1 MFCLRLARSQR
12 DRQSA
17 ADRPHPS
24 IKRQLADGKNVN
36 QMFSLAQISIRA
48 KNAERDWEIKA
59 RPFLAHVR
67 GREIDR
73 GFMKREEERA
83 VVDGRADAFA
93 RFAHGEIRQS
103 HNDYG

>member
-1 MFCLRLARSQR
+1 MFCLRLARSQG

-24 IKRQLADGKNVN
+24 IKRQLADGKNVS
-36 QMFSLAQISIRA
+36 QMFGLTQIAIRA
-48 KNAERDWEIKA
+48 KNTERDWEIEA
-59 RPFLAHVR
+59 RALLAHVR

-73 GFMKREEERA
+73 GLMKREEERA

-103 HNDYG
+103 DNDYG